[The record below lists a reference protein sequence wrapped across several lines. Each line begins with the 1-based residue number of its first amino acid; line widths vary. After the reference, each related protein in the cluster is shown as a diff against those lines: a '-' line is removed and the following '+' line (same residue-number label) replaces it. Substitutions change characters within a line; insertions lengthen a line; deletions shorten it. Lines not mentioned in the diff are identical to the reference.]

1 MVSIPTVTIIDKVE
15 NEDGSVDV
23 YGSFWIDNYTIEE
36 DTLVDQSGGNYAGK
50 MHVVKDGDTCKV
62 ESFEQ
67 VGDGSEFE
75 PTAKK
80 IFGDKY
86 DAFMKV
92 NSDDEARAA
101 VRTETVKNFV
111 EANGLAVKKYQDY
124 GWDPVEF

>member
-1 MVSIPTVTIIDKVE
+1 MLFRSWV
-15 NEDGSVDV
+15 
-23 YGSFWIDNYTIEE
+23 DNYTIEG
-36 DTLVDQSGGNYAGK
+36 DTLVDQSGGNYAGT
-50 MHVVKDGDTCKV
+50 MHVVKEEDTYKV
-62 ESFEQ
+62 ERFEQ

-101 VRTETVKNFV
+101 VRTETVKNFG